1 MQASDALHCAAAMPD
16 EYRILKTLGQGT
28 YGKVYKVER
37 KRDGAILV
45 LKQVALGELTPRERE
60 DVLNEVRVRRGAQGA
75 DCAGD
80 PMGRWAARLT
90 LHAASRT

>member
-1 MQASDALHCAAAMPD
+1 MPD

-60 DVLNEVRVRRGAQGA
+60 DVLNEVRARPGVGSVG
-75 DCAGD
+75 CAGG
-80 PMGRWAARLT
+80 PSVVGAAWLT
-90 LHAASRT
+90 QRVASRT